1 MSAPERFAR
10 TPQPPYYVVM
20 FSNQRTDRDDAG
32 YHAMAQRM
40 LELAAQQP
48 GYLGAESTRDA
59 EGFGITLSYWD
70 SLANIA
76 QWKSNAEHK
85 IAQAKGKSDWY
96 AAYFTRIAKVERAYA
111 MLPNDVERVQYP
123 HE

>member
-1 MSAPERFAR
+1 MRLMERFAN

-20 FSNQRTDRDDAG
+20 FTNQRTERDDEG

-59 EGFGITLSYWD
+59 DGFGITLSY
-70 SLANIA
+70 
-76 QWKSNAEHK
+76 
-85 IAQAKGKSDWY
+85 
-96 AAYFTRIAKVERAYA
+96 
-111 MLPNDVERVQYP
+111 
-123 HE
+123 